1 MSMIQPYW
9 QRIDELITLGNPA
22 PGRVFVKPQRF
33 EPLRFYHGHEGQH
46 IANYCIF
53 MYVPKSPKMC
63 TRPKHTGNTLPP
75 EAMGRRAR
83 PAPRLGEQR
92 TYAAAARAPQ
102 DIKAVM
108 AAIAHLKPPP
118 ALASAGPAHPTTSC
132 SAATRRRDVARKNA
146 AAEAGENK
154 CGSAAHRGSA
164 ARARIATPSCRGT
177 RCASRLAQGAICRRR
192 VA

>member
-1 MSMIQPYW
+1 MAGGFTENLNGSNDWIS
-9 QRIDELITLGNPA
+9 RSA
-22 PGRVFVKPQRF
+22 HC
-33 EPLRFYHGHEGQH
+33 EPLQFPHGHQGQH
-46 IANYCIF
+46 IANHSIF
-53 MYVPKSPKMC
+53 VCVRKSPKMC
-63 TRPKHTGNTLPP
+63 SLPKHTGNTLPP

-102 DIKAVM
+102 DMKAVM
-108 AAIAHLKPPP
+108 AAIAHFKPPP

-132 SAATRRRDVARKNA
+132 SAATRRRDVARQNA
-146 AAEAGENK
+146 AAEAGEKK
-154 CGSAAHRGSA
+154 CGSAAHRGSV
-164 ARARIATPSCRGT
+164 ARAPIATPSCRGT

>member
-1 MSMIQPYW
+1 LRTIAVSLCA
-9 QRIDELITLGNPA
+9 RGSA
-22 PGRVFVKPQRF
+22 HC
-33 EPLRFYHGHEGQH
+33 EPLQFRVRTK
-46 IANYCIF
+46 I
-53 MYVPKSPKMC
+53 PKNLTPETHRKY
-63 TRPKHTGNTLPP
+63 PAA

-92 TYAAAARAPQ
+92 TCAAAARAPQ
-102 DIKAVM
+102 DMKAVR
-108 AAIAHLKPPP
+108 AAIAHFKPPP
-118 ALASAGPAHPTTSC
+118 ALASAGPAHLTTSC

-154 CGSAAHRGSA
+154 CGSAARRGYA
-164 ARARIATPSCRGT
+164 ARAPIATPSCRGT